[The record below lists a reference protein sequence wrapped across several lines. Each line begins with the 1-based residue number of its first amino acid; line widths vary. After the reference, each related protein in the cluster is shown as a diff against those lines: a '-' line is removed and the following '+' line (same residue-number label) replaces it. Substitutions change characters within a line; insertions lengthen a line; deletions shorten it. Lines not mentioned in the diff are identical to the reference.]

1 MLKLMSGPG
10 SRTMVARALRE
21 EVWRVRAQWYR
32 ASDEEDRRILGMD
45 SEGYKRGCICE
56 FC

>member
-56 FC
+56 SC